1 MRRTG
6 CFSYRLSSIALSLI
20 RLPVISGLY
29 FIGNVINLL
38 GYRNKRWVAGKREEY
53 LRVKRYSFQGER
65 WSRKNLTWSLRKIG
79 KTYQLSNQVTELN
92 RESLRRVL
100 GLALDM
106 WARHTELQFTEAHPD
121 DETADLQG
129 KNA

>member
-1 MRRTG
+1 M
-6 CFSYRLSSIALSLI
+6 
-20 RLPVISGLY
+20 
-29 FIGNVINLL
+29 
-38 GYRNKRWVAGKREEY
+38 AGKQEEY

-79 KTYQLSNQVTELN
+79 KTYQHSNQVTDLN
-92 RESLRRVL
+92 RDSLRRVL

-121 DETADLQG
+121 DEAADLQG

>member
-1 MRRTG
+1 M
-6 CFSYRLSSIALSLI
+6 
-20 RLPVISGLY
+20 
-29 FIGNVINLL
+29 
-38 GYRNKRWVAGKREEY
+38 AGKQEEY

-65 WSRKNLTWSLRKIG
+65 WSRKNLTWNLRKIS
-79 KTYQLSNQVTELN
+79 KTYQNSYQVTGLN

-121 DETADLQG
+121 DETADIQG

>member
-1 MRRTG
+1 M
-6 CFSYRLSSIALSLI
+6 
-20 RLPVISGLY
+20 Y

-38 GYRNKRWVAGKREEY
+38 GYRNKRWVAEN

-79 KTYQLSNQVTELN
+79 KTYQHSNHATELN